1 MKKKNAKENSENQV
15 RKTPESRTARGEL
28 YRFGEV
34 AVQVEGVDVNIWQCS
49 VEGTTIGF
57 VTYTPEYKFR
67 TESKG
72 RDYGFQGFHSDTIE
86 DAQLFP
92 ATDVNRY
99 SSLRNAAR
107 AVVACHYS
115 GRQYTYIHDNIAIL
129 DGKVVP
135 ESVFKGRKIIKPTLE
150 SRSAN
155 ALNRCGRLCTK
166 GEDRTLPY
174 AYPFPAAGF

>member
-1 MKKKNAKENSENQV
+1 MKKKDIKVRSENQTDTIPDSPV
-15 RKTPESRTARGEL
+15 AKAEL

-34 AVQVEGVDVNIWQCS
+34 SVQIEGVDVNAWQCS
-49 VEGTTIGF
+49 VEGTIIGF

-72 RDYGFQGFHSDTIE
+72 RDYGFKGFHSPTLE

-115 GRQYTYIHDNIAIL
+115 GRLYTYIHDNVVIL

-135 ESVFKGRKIIKPTLE
+135 ESVFKGRKVIKPVLE
-150 SRSAN
+150 
-155 ALNRCGRLCTK
+155 G
-166 GEDRTLPY
+166 
-174 AYPFPAAGF
+174 

>member
-1 MKKKNAKENSENQV
+1 MKKKGTRQKSENPSP
-15 RKTPESRTARGEL
+15 RITENRASRGEI
-28 YRFGEV
+28 YHFGEV
-34 AVQVEGVDVNIWQCS
+34 SVQVEGVDVNTWQCS

-72 RDYGFQGFHSDTIE
+72 RDYGFQGFHSECID
-86 DAQLFP
+86 DAQLYP

-135 ESVFKGRKIIKPTLE
+135 ESVFKGRKVIKPTLE
-150 SRSAN
+150 S
-155 ALNRCGRLCTK
+155 
-166 GEDRTLPY
+166 
-174 AYPFPAAGF
+174 

>member
-1 MKKKNAKENSENQV
+1 MKDEASMKKKDTREKFEDQTD
-15 RKTPESRTARGEL
+15 KTPESRAVRADL
-28 YRFGEV
+28 YHFGE
-34 AVQVEGVDVNIWQCS
+34 ASVQVEEVDVNTWQCS
-49 VEGTTIGF
+49 VEGTVIGF
-57 VTYTPEYKFR
+57 VTYTPEYRFR

-72 RDYGFQGFHSDTIE
+72 RDYGFRGFKSATLN

-135 ESVFKGRKIIKPTLE
+135 ESVFKGRKLIKPALE
-150 SRSAN
+150 S
-155 ALNRCGRLCTK
+155 
-166 GEDRTLPY
+166 
-174 AYPFPAAGF
+174 